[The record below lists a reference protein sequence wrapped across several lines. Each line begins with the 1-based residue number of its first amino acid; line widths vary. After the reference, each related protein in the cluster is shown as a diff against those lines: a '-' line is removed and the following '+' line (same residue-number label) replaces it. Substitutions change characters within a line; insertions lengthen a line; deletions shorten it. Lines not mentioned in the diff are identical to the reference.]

1 MKMKQLK
8 ILGLMVVA
16 AAALMATVGA
26 TTASATDTALC
37 EEKTTNVGG
46 LPVCEG
52 GHLYPLNTT
61 INAELETFILI
72 QTPLGNIECSESTL
86 RFWTEDDTE
95 EPLGAVVETLWFK
108 CFEATLTTVNKGT
121 IDIDIIDTPAW
132 THNGTLTF
140 TGTEIKVAKWGQECT
155 YKIGHGGTLTG
166 GAVATI
172 DFKGTLTKTAGG
184 VFCPGQN
191 VTFTGFYKITSPQPL
206 WVSR

>member
-1 MKMKQLK
+1 MKQLK

-16 AAALMATVGA
+16 AAALTATVGA

-61 INAELETFILI
+61 INAELETFILF
-72 QTPLGNIECSESTL
+72 QSSLGNIECAESTL

-95 EPLGAVVETLWFK
+95 EPLGAVVENFWIK
-108 CFEATLTTVNKGT
+108 CFGATITTLAKGT
-121 IDIDIIDTPAW
+121 IDINIIDTPEW

-140 TGTEIKVAKWGQECT
+140 TATKIEVEKWGLKCIYT
-155 YKIGHGGTLTG
+155 FSHGGTLTG
-166 GAVATI
+166 GAAATI
-172 DFKGTLTKTAGG
+172 DFKGTATKVGG
-184 VFCPGQN
+184 EIFCPGQL
-191 VTFTGFYKITSPQPL
+191 TYTGFYKVTSPQPL